1 MLDISYSVKLYLN
14 CSDDITFDDST
25 KAGAGTA
32 AYNAVWNHHDVR
44 IVDYSGKD
52 YYVPFESI
60 CYAEITKTA
69 STKTVE
75 DDTCPSGD
83 ESE

>member
-1 MLDISYSVKLYLN
+1 MLNISYSVKIYL
-14 CSDDITFDDST
+14 CDTDVTFDDAT

-32 AYNAVWNHHDVR
+32 AYNAVWNGHDVK

-52 YYVPFESI
+52 YVIRYGAI

-69 STKTVE
+69 STTTVE
-75 DDTCPSGD
+75 DATCPSGD

>member
-1 MLDISYSVKLYLN
+1 MLDTSYSVKIYV
-14 CSDDITFDDST
+14 CDDNVTFDDDT

-32 AYNAVWNHHDVR
+32 AYNAVWNGHDVK

-52 YYVPFESI
+52 HYIRYGAI
-60 CYAEITKTA
+60 CRAEITKTVT
-69 STKTVE
+69 TKTVQ
-75 DDTCPSGD
+75 DDTCPADD

>member
-1 MLDISYSVKLYLN
+1 MLDISYSVKIYLCDTN
-14 CSDDITFDDST
+14 ITFDDAT

-32 AYNAVWNHHDVR
+32 AYNAVWNGHDVK

-52 YYVPFESI
+52 YYIRYGAI

-69 STKTVE
+69 STKTVQ
-75 DDTCPSGD
+75 DDTCVSGD